1 MVGASGIEVPNCDHL
16 VGARSPCK
24 AHLENRRHVAAL
36 GSLRHLHTC
45 EGTGLPWTAIFTL
58 SSRCRYSRLGMID
71 DAVKDLLIPGCIRED
86 SIREDTS
93 PHDPRPPFL
102 VRHLHCA
109 AVYVRA
115 IRSSSIRL
123 RDRSVVEVI
132 LSISCGDT

>member
-71 DAVKDLLIPGCIRED
+71 DAVKDFLITGC
-86 SIREDTS
+86 IREDTS

-102 VRHLHCA
+102 ARHLHCA
-109 AVYVRA
+109 AVYVCA

-123 RDRSVVEVI
+123 RDRSVVEVV